1 MSSVQT
7 IEVHTAPAYE
17 VTIGAGLLRECGA
30 RLKAV
35 LGGCRIAVV
44 ADSNVAPLYLET
56 VCASLRDAGFA
67 VCSYVFP
74 AGEAH
79 KNFTTLS
86 AILEF
91 LAESQLTRTDCV
103 AALGGG
109 VTGDMA
115 GFAAAS
121 YLRGIRYV
129 QLPTTLLSAVDSSVG
144 GKTAIDLAAGK
155 NLAGA
160 FLQPAAV
167 LCDTDCL
174 RSLPA
179 AVFADG
185 AAEAIKT
192 GVLSGETLFSLFE
205 DGRLTDSRGRSV
217 DFRNTVI
224 IMTSNA
230 GAKSA
235 SRTSVMGFG
244 ANTGSV
250 KAEKVRETM
259 LEELKRTFKPEF
271 LNRVDEIVV
280 FKPLER
286 EQTLAIAR
294 LMLSSVA
301 KRLRERGIELTV
313 TDEATA
319 LISSEGFDPEY
330 GARPLRRAIQQQ
342 VEDALSEEIL
352 SGRILLGD
360 TVKMGVEN
368 GILSFVK
375 Q

>member
-30 RLKAV
+30 RLKTV
-35 LGGCRIAVV
+35 LGGCRIAVA

-74 AGEAH
+74 AGEEH

-205 DGRLTDSRGRSV
+205 DGTLTDAPAEIIARCIRYKAGVVERDEKERGERRKLNLGHTLAHAIEKCSDRMNHGEAV
-217 DFRNTVI
+217 AVGI
-224 IMTSNA
+224 ALMA
-230 GAKSA
+230 GAA
-235 SRTSVMGFG
+235 RRLGLLDAAQCDRIVGLLERLGFDLQPP
-244 ANTGSV
+244 V
-250 KAEKVRETM
+250 
-259 LEELKRTFKPEF
+259 
-271 LNRVDEIVV
+271 
-280 FKPLER
+280 PLER
-286 EQTLAIAR
+286 L
-294 LMLSSVA
+294 
-301 KRLRERGIELTV
+301 LREAGHDKKNEQGTLHIVLPAGIGDCVVRDIPTAEFATLF
-313 TDEATA
+313 TD
-319 LISSEGFDPEY
+319 
-330 GARPLRRAIQQQ
+330 AR
-342 VEDALSEEIL
+342 
-352 SGRILLGD
+352 
-360 TVKMGVEN
+360 
-368 GILSFVK
+368 
-375 Q
+375 

>member
-17 VTIGAGLLRECGA
+17 VTIGAGLRRDCGA

-35 LGGCRIAVV
+35 LGGCRIAVA

-205 DGRLTDSRGRSV
+205 DGTLTD
-217 DFRNTVI
+217 
-224 IMTSNA
+224 A
-230 GAKSA
+230 P
-235 SRTSVMGFG
+235 
-244 ANTGSV
+244 
-250 KAEKVRETM
+250 AEV
-259 LEELKRTFKPEF
+259 
-271 LNRVDEIVV
+271 
-280 FKPLER
+280 
-286 EQTLAIAR
+286 IAR
-294 LMLSSVA
+294 CIRYKAGVVERDE
-301 KRLRERGIELTV
+301 KERGE
-313 TDEATA
+313 
-319 LISSEGFDPEY
+319 
-330 GARPLRRAIQQQ
+330 RR
-342 VEDALSEEIL
+342 
-352 SGRILLGD
+352 
-360 TVKMGVEN
+360 
-368 GILSFVK
+368 
-375 Q
+375 